1 MKADEILKK
10 AEELQAAQLAAKQ
23 AAVSPLAAILA
34 RRIQLQTEL
43 AETEVPYGKAYVEAE
58 SAGWS
63 AAELAALG
71 ATEPTHRPRVRRARP
86 SKQQTPATGADTSTE
101 IPSQNPAVNA

>member
-23 AAVSPLAAILA
+23 AAIGPLAAILA
-34 RRIQLQTEL
+34 RRIELQTEL
-43 AETEVPYGKAYVEAE
+43 FESEAPYGKAYVEAE
-58 SAGWS
+58 AGGWS

-71 ATEPTHRPRVRRARP
+71 ATEPTERPRVRRRP
-86 SKQQTPATGADTSTE
+86 SKRQAPAAGAESGTE
-101 IPSQNPAVNA
+101 IPSQNPSVNA